1 MTELTSPLTI
11 RPLAESG
18 VLVEFGEVI
27 DPAITARVMALTAAL
42 DAAALPGVIDVVPSY
57 TTLLISFD
65 PLLVD
70 PTTLSDTV
78 RQLSISPA
86 VSSNEPPR
94 LVEIPA
100 RYGGS
105 GGPDL
110 DDVAAHTGLSAAE
123 VIARHAG
130 ADYIVACMGF
140 APGFAFLA
148 GLPPELATPRISN
161 PRTRIPPGTVGIGG
175 AQTGVYPLATPG
187 GWRLIA
193 HTPRRLF
200 DLQRDEPFLLRPGD
214 RVRFRPIDDQQYAQ
228 IDEQERRSAVAPR
241 VDPPDPSTP

>member
-1 MTELTSPLTI
+1 MIDLASMLTI
-11 RPLAESG
+11 RPLAESA
-18 VLVEFGEVI
+18 VLVEIGESI
-27 DPAITARVMALTAAL
+27 DPGVTARVMALTAAL
-42 DAAALPGVIDVVPSY
+42 DDAAVPGIIDLVPSY

-65 PLLVD
+65 PLLVEPD
-70 PTTLSDTV
+70 ELSVTIRLLATSPSVDLTV
-78 RQLSISPA
+78 
-86 VSSNEPPR
+86 PPR
-94 LVEIPA
+94 VVEIPA

-110 DDVAAHTGLSAAE
+110 EDVAAHTGLGVAE
-123 VIARHAG
+123 VIARHTG
-130 ADYIVACMGF
+130 ADYMVACMGF
-140 APGFAFLA
+140 AQGFAFLA

-200 DLQRDEPFLLRPGD
+200 DLTRDEPFLLRPGD
-214 RVRFRPIDDQQYAQ
+214 HVRFRA
-228 IDEQERRSAVAPR
+228 IDEEEYRAIEEEAQSQSGGGTRDRS
-241 VDPPDPSTP
+241 TT